1 MEEKKKDSLCG
12 GACPCPRTKCERYG
26 DCESCRK
33 KHTKS
38 APYCKGR
45 REKRRPAKLQKR
57 RAGGLRRRRHYK
69 VSTATVRFPE
79 ILPSVVIFPQENV
92 VNIRRLAAVNPTRCL
107 LRPEYI
113 GLPA

>member
-1 MEEKKKDSLCG
+1 MK
-12 GACPCPRTKCERYG
+12 AAERNT
-26 DCESCRK
+26 RK
-33 KHTKS
+33 
-38 APYCKGR
+38 APPTAKGR

-57 RAGGLRRRRHYK
+57 RAGGLRGRRHYK

>member
-38 APYCKGR
+38 AP
-45 REKRRPAKLQKR
+45 
-57 RAGGLRRRRHYK
+57 
-69 VSTATVRFPE
+69 
-79 ILPSVVIFPQENV
+79 
-92 VNIRRLAAVNPTRCL
+92 L
-107 LRPEYI
+107 LRKEEGKSAGPQSCRKE
-113 GLPA
+113 GPAG